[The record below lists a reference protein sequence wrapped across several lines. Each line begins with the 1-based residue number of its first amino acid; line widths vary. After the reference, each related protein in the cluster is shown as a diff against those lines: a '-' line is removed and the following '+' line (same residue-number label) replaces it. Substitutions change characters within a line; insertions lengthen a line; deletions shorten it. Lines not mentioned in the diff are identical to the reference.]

1 MRPKSRYHALF
12 RISFRKSISPR
23 RAARPPLPRAD
34 ADDRARRPLASRR
47 RTAFV
52 VMSFSVI
59 NFDALRA
66 SLVAVPRHRQRPFHD
81 EPPPRPVTAARKMR
95 GKETI
100 DHLYDM
106 LYPKSLVA
114 GNKGTPVSVQAGV
127 RRRARAS
134 RERERR
140 TSCPVH
146 ATPRECTRATP
157 PPPPPTP
164 PSTDITM
171 PSDPPT
177 ATKTARSTTSYA
189 SRSPRTTCASSISG
203 TSRSERRRASPPA
216 VKREPSTDG
225 RRIGRDERGRRRA
238 SSGGT
243 YF

>member
-1 MRPKSRYHALF
+1 MRPKSLPRTF
-12 RISFRKSISPR
+12 RICSKSISPR
-23 RAARPPLPRAD
+23 AARPPSRARG
-34 ADDRARRPLASRR
+34 ADDRRRRPPRLSQTNRLRRHVILPHQLRRSSRLARGGSPPSSASVSRR
-47 RTAFV
+47 A
-52 VMSFSVI
+52 
-59 NFDALRA
+59 
-66 SLVAVPRHRQRPFHD
+66 
-81 EPPPRPVTAARKMR
+81 PPRPVTAARKMR

-114 GNKGTPVSVQAGV
+114 GKGHSVSVQAGV
-127 RRRARAS
+127 RARARAS
-134 RERERR
+134 RELERR

-146 ATPRECTRATP
+146 ATPARSARARRP
-157 PPPPPTP
+157 PPPARLRPRPISRCQAIPP
-164 PSTDITM
+164 
-171 PSDPPT
+171 

>member
-1 MRPKSRYHALF
+1 MLTTE
-12 RISFRKSISPR
+12 
-23 RAARPPLPRAD
+23 RAAR
-34 ADDRARRPLASRR
+34 LASRR

-134 RERERR
+134 RELERR

-146 ATPRECTRATP
+146 ATP
-157 PPPPPTP
+157 
-164 PSTDITM
+164 
-171 PSDPPT
+171 
-177 ATKTARSTTSYA
+177 ARMHACDAAAAAADAALDRYHDA
-189 SRSPRTTCASSISG
+189 KRSPYG
-203 TSRSERRRASPPA
+203 DE
-216 VKREPSTDG
+216 DG
-225 RRIGRDERGRRRA
+225 ALHDVIRLSLAKDDVCVVDQWDKQE
-238 SSGGT
+238 
-243 YF
+243 

>member
-1 MRPKSRYHALF
+1 MLTTE
-12 RISFRKSISPR
+12 
-23 RAARPPLPRAD
+23 RAA
-34 ADDRARRPLASRR
+34 PLASRR

-52 VMSFSVI
+52 VMSFSLI

-66 SLVAVPRHRQRPFHD
+66 SLVAVPRHRQRPFRD
-81 EPPPRPVTAARKMR
+81 EPPAPVTAARKMR

-146 ATPRECTRATP
+146 ATPARMHASDARRAA
-157 PPPPPTP
+157 
-164 PSTDITM
+164 DAAL
-171 PSDPPT
+171 DRYHD
-177 ATKTARSTTSYA
+177 AK
-189 SRSPRTTCASSISG
+189 RSPYG
-203 TSRSERRRASPPA
+203 DE
-216 VKREPSTDG
+216 DG
-225 RRIGRDERGRRRA
+225 ALHDVIRLSLAKDDVCVVDQWDKQE
-238 SSGGT
+238 
-243 YF
+243 

>member
-1 MRPKSRYHALF
+1 MLTTE
-12 RISFRKSISPR
+12 
-23 RAARPPLPRAD
+23 RAV
-34 ADDRARRPLASRR
+34 PLASRR

-52 VMSFSVI
+52 VMSFSLI

-66 SLVAVPRHRQRPFHD
+66 SLVAVPRHRQSPFHD

-146 ATPRECTRATP
+146 ATP
-157 PPPPPTP
+157 
-164 PSTDITM
+164 
-171 PSDPPT
+171 
-177 ATKTARSTTSYA
+177 ARMHACDAAAAAADAALDRYHDA
-189 SRSPRTTCASSISG
+189 KRSPYG
-203 TSRSERRRASPPA
+203 DE
-216 VKREPSTDG
+216 DG
-225 RRIGRDERGRRRA
+225 ALHDVVRLSLAKDDVCVVDQWDKQE
-238 SSGGT
+238 
-243 YF
+243 

>member
-34 ADDRARRPLASRR
+34 ADDRARRPPRLSQTNRLRRHVILRHQLRRSPRLARGGSPPSSASVSRR
-47 RTAFV
+47 A
-52 VMSFSVI
+52 
-59 NFDALRA
+59 
-66 SLVAVPRHRQRPFHD
+66 
-81 EPPPRPVTAARKMR
+81 PPRPVTAARKLR

-146 ATPRECTRATP
+146 ATP
-157 PPPPPTP
+157 
-164 PSTDITM
+164 
-171 PSDPPT
+171 
-177 ATKTARSTTSYA
+177 ARMNACDAAAAAADAALDRYHEA
-189 SRSPRTTCASSISG
+189 
-203 TSRSERRRASPPA
+203 
-216 VKREPSTDG
+216 KRLPYGDEDG
-225 RRIGRDERGRRRA
+225 ALHDVIRLSLAKVDVCVVDQWDKQE
-238 SSGGT
+238 
-243 YF
+243 